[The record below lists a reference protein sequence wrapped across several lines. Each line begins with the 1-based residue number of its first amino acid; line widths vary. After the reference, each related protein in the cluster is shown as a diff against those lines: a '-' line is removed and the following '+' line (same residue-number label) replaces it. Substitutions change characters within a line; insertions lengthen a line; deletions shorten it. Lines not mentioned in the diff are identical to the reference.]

1 MYITAGN
8 HDCYS
13 DLNNEIKYSDLNS

>member
-13 DLNNEIKYSDLNS
+13 DINNEIKYSDLNS